1 MAQTLIVG
9 SQETGRTGILPVWG
23 VHRQDAYA
31 PSDVHLLVAPEYA
44 YLSAIR
50 ERQGFRL
57 CLWGAVPFPVSS
69 FQPVQRESGVVRNTA
84 CHRTPNFS
92 VSFRVFRGQKTIL
105 RMDVFLTQSMGCDIL
120 PK

>member
-44 YLSAIR
+44 YLSAI
-50 ERQGFRL
+50 L
-57 CLWGAVPFPVSS
+57 VCP
-69 FQPVQRESGVVRNTA
+69 
-84 CHRTPNFS
+84 S
-92 VSFRVFRGQKTIL
+92 VA
-105 RMDVFLTQSMGCDIL
+105 
-120 PK
+120 